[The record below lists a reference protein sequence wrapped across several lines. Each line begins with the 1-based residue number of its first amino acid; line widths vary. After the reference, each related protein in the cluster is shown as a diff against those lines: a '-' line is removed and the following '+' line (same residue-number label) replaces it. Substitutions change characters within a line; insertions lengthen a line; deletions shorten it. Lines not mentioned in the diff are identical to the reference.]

1 MEVLVEGDGRA
12 QHAMVRAQV
21 ARRGVRQA
29 HAPGLPVGAEK
40 LPQQAQHH
48 AQRQFDA
55 LARGAVR
62 LAGLHFLADD
72 HHLAEGLD
80 HQRQRA
86 VEQRLVAHQH
96 VERIAQ
102 RRLFAHQ
109 QADGPEVRQPP
120 PLGHAQ
126 PEGFVA
132 RALGRG
138 LQQRGDAVDRNHQV
152 GLVQHAGAQA
162 GVQEHAGRVQAAGA
176 GDLAVVGEACRADQ
190 GRHRKSARGS
200 SQGTSTVAP
209 VVLRPSSARC
219 ASAASASAKLC
230 CGSLTMRPAST

>member
-1 MEVLVEGDGRA
+1 MAHGEFLAHVVDDGREALPVVREPALDRAAFHAHVRRHLRDAATPAGQEQQHRAPHVARQRVAGRRRRSVEQLPCIARHGRVGRRVGRVQVVARADDAVEVLVEGDGRA
-12 QHAMVRAQV
+12 QHAVVRAQV

-102 RRLFAHQ
+102 RRLLAHQ

-126 PEGFVA
+126 PEALVA
-132 RALGRG
+132 
-138 LQQRGDAVDRNHQV
+138 
-152 GLVQHAGAQA
+152 
-162 GVQEHAGRVQAAGA
+162 
-176 GDLAVVGEACRADQ
+176 
-190 GRHRKSARGS
+190 
-200 SQGTSTVAP
+200 
-209 VVLRPSSARC
+209 
-219 ASAASASAKLC
+219 
-230 CGSLTMRPAST
+230 